1 MATTP
6 TQLPVPSEKPQDLKF
21 NAGKIDEFATSMG
34 WTYYDRF
41 GVRHYTIEGL
51 KHIAEQAISAF
62 GYITIDSFQ
71 AGAQLPNNQLT
82 LPNQVLRDTS
92 NGEYYRWDGVFPK
105 TVTIASTPITTG
117 GIGIGA
123 WLSVGDATLRSN
135 LNSNEVGKGASL
147 VGTVS
152 GYTVQE
158 ALDGM
163 DERYEALIAPG
174 SSSTINT
181 VNGKLGDHSLGFD
194 DNAALYTKGNQSPSS
209 FRLDGFSLRGGVF
222 EGIRV
227 ITVGDGGD
235 FTSLNSAIEFASLFR
250 PKYVNSPGYIHY
262 RIEIEIQSG
271 YIVTEQVVARQI
283 DLSHITLTSVDAVV
297 KVNVPT
303 DLWWMYGEFAAH
315 LPIIGTIFDLQHIGY
330 DGLSLK
336 MGSQAIVEYG
346 HSRNGKPATK
356 YAGIINAARHNV
368 FINTE
373 CRFVGREGVFTGAT
387 EAGVHFEKHCTGCV
401 RDADISGCTLFGIR
415 LINGSTIDC
424 YGVNVSNTSSGP
436 GIQAEVGSSASGF
449 GIIASNSKQG
459 LRASFG
465 SKIVATGST
474 FNSMAVSDA
483 WAYASDGSDIVM
495 TTATGTGGACACL
508 AANGSRI
515 DIQGVD
521 ASLSGSG
528 SGNMRCLSGST
539 LAATGTTGTFN
550 KAINVVDGN
559 GIIFK

>member
-1 MATTP
+1 MADIMP
-6 TQLPVPSEKPQDLKF
+6 NVVVSMPSQLFTLARSFKAAANGKIYI
-21 NAGKIDEFATSMG
+21 GKIDTDPTIPSNQIQVYLQNEGGSTVPVSQPILINAGGYPVYLGQIAKFVTVEGHSMAV
-34 WTYYDRF
+34 YDASMVQQF
-41 GVRHYTIEGL
+41 YFPNVL
-51 KHIAEQAISAF
+51 KYSP
-62 GYITIDSFQ
+62 D
-71 AGAQLPNNQLT
+71 QLRQEL
-82 LPNQVLRDTS
+82 
-92 NGEYYRWDGVFPK
+92 
-105 TVTIASTPITTG
+105 AS
-117 GIGIGA
+117 
-123 WLSVGDATLRSN
+123 SD
-135 LNSNEVGKGASL
+135 VGKGASL
-147 VGTVS
+147 VVTVS
-152 GYTVQE
+152 GDTVQE

-181 VNGKLGDHSLGFD
+181 VNGTLGDHSLGFD

-474 FNSMAVSDA
+474 FNSMAASDA